1 MDDTRII
8 DLYFARDEQAI
19 AETAKKYGTY
29 CRRIAD
35 GILNSKEDAEECVN
49 DTYLRTWHTIPPKR
63 PQFLSAF
70 LAKITRNLALT
81 RYRAAHREKRGEG
94 QLALAL
100 DELENCLPAASGG
113 SLTDDMVLRNALN
126 QFIQSLPEPSRTV
139 FLQRY
144 WYVRPVADIARDL
157 GWKESRV
164 KMLLLRT
171 RERLREHLAREGI
184 EV

>member
-1 MDDTRII
+1 MSNSI
-8 DLYFARDEQAI
+8 DNSF
-19 AETAKKYGTY
+19 
-29 CRRIAD
+29 
-35 GILNSKEDAEECVN
+35 LNQYTTKDYS
-49 DTYLRTWHTIPPKR
+49 TLFGSLPKT
-63 PQFLSAF
+63 S
-70 LAKITRNLALT
+70 
-81 RYRAAHREKRGEG
+81 E
-94 QLALAL
+94 
-100 DELENCLPAASGG
+100 ASGG

-157 GWKESRV
+157 GWKDSRV

-171 RERLREHLAREGI
+171 RERLREHLVREGI